1 MLAQAD
7 LVEPAVLI
15 TIICELPLKEP
26 LVQLLKNLKVR
37 GYLIRPVE
45 GEDRHGQSLNSP
57 DEDLVSIEL
66 RALVSQE
73 IADVVFHALQDHL
86 SAHRVM
92 AFRQSV
98 ESLVL

>member
-7 LVEPAVLI
+7 FVESAVLI
-15 TIICELPLKEP
+15 TIICEVSLKEP

-37 GYLIRPVE
+37 GYLIRPIE
-45 GEDRHGQSLNSP
+45 GEDRHGQSLTSTE
-57 DEDLVSIEL
+57 DELFSIEL
-66 RALVSQE
+66 RAIVSQE

-92 AFRQSV
+92 AFRQPI